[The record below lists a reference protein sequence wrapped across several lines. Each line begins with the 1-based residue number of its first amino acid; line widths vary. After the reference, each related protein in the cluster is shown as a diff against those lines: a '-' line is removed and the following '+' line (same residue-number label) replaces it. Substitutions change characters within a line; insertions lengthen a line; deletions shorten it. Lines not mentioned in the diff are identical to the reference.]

1 VQGPPRELYQS
12 VQDVK
17 QVLYH
22 SIMEVFKQM
31 VDQTINPGLYNGCP
45 NNLSKRLIIQHINEY
60 KNGLSIDYNQ
70 SMDLSTYNFF

>member
-17 QVLYH
+17 QVMYH

-31 VDQTINPGLYNGCP
+31 VDQTINRGLSNGCP
-45 NNLSKRLIIQHINEY
+45 NNLSKRLINQHINEY
-60 KNGLSIDYNQ
+60 QNRLSIDYKI
-70 SMDLSTYNFF
+70 